1 MYNPTQS
8 CADTDLRSLLKQKHK
23 TVYSICRLF
32 ARTYKEHQR
41 LFIDVIAAASQNI
54 RFKRSDTT
62 KQTMLWR
69 ACINMAALH
78 SITTDETPYGDMKF
92 KSPDY
97 QRSMIELGNSIGDAS
112 DYEKFQLF
120 LDLEDIRSEDLFG
133 SINRPAPKAAGS
145 YQLIPFLKEKLIWS

>member
-1 MYNPTQS
+1 MNNSSKS
-8 CADTDLRSLLKQKHK
+8 CADTDLRSLLKQQHK

-32 ARTYKEHQR
+32 SRSYKEHQR

-54 RFKRSDTT
+54 RFRKGSVS

-78 SITTDETPYGDMKF
+78 SISSEQSHEGEMKF

-97 QRSMIELGNSIGDAS
+97 QRSMIELGQSLGNSS
-112 DYEKFQLF
+112 DYEKFLLF
-120 LDLEDIRSEDLFG
+120 IGFENIAPDDLFC
-133 SINRPAPKAAGS
+133 SVIQPATQPAGS
-145 YQLIPFLKEKLIWS
+145 AQFIPYLKEKLVWS